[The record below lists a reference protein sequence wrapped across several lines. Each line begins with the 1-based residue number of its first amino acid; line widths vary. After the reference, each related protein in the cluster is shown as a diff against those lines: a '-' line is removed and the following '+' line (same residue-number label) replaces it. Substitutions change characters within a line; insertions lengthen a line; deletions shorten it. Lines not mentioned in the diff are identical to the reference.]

1 MNKPGKSMSPVVNK
15 EPIKSYEEPIL
26 PFDEEKMKFPAVEFV
41 ECSLEGKDDDYDAKF
56 GRLELVKDKFRCI
69 EHLSKDDAELVALSE
84 QKCDYENLKHKS
96 DKQTFSSILDVK
108 NDMSDLGVL
117 EKDGNTIHSQRRYK
131 KKFALTSDKVHSGH

>member
-26 PFDEEKMKFPAVEFV
+26 PFDEEKMN
-41 ECSLEGKDDDYDAKF
+41 
-56 GRLELVKDKFRCI
+56 
-69 EHLSKDDAELVALSE
+69 E